1 MTFCYLEKNLV
12 FLADFTKRLAM
23 LVNRNLFREEEI
35 IKNSGNII
43 WPEIKVFLENN
54 MKYFPEVGFKNR
66 LCRERSN
73 EHGVFAVSC
82 FES

>member
-12 FLADFTKRLAM
+12 FLADFTTKRLAM
-23 LVNRNLFREEEI
+23 LVNRNLFREEGI
-35 IKNSGNII
+35 IKNFGNII

-66 LCRERSN
+66 FMS
-73 EHGVFAVSC
+73 
-82 FES
+82 